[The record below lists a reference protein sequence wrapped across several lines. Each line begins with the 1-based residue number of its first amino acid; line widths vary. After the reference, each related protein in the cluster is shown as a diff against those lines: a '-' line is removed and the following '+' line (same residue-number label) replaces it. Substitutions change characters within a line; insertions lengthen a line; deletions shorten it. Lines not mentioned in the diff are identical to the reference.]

1 LEEAAIRGHP
11 DARFNLGCE
20 EEGNGNMQRAV
31 KHFIIAANLG
41 HDKALDAVRENF
53 VDGFV
58 SKEDFESALRGHHQ
72 AALDATKSEQTD
84 AAEGYHSQGNQH

>member
-1 LEEAAIRGHP
+1 MEEAAIRGHP

-41 HDKALDAVRENF
+41 HNKALDAVRENF

-58 SKEDFESALRGHHQ
+58 SKEDYEAALRGHQ
-72 AALDATKSEQTD
+72 AAVGATKSAQREE
-84 AAEGYHSQGNQH
+84 AEKDVASIGGI